1 MSGASSSDIEL
12 LVVLDEIASDI
23 SSEPSI
29 TLKQTKEFYL
39 PVATDK
45 WYIYEV
51 QYYYLSLILDLS
63 QSRGPL

>member
-29 TLKQTKEFYL
+29 TLKQTNQFSL
-39 PVATDK
+39 PVTTDK
-45 WYIYEV
+45 WYIPEV
-51 QYYYLSLILDLS
+51 QYYYLSSILYLS
-63 QSRGPL
+63 KSRGPL